1 MTRPV
6 LIRRE
11 RRLPLPGEV
20 LVSPG
25 AIVTA
30 QDIIARTELVPGN
43 PYIVDLVRELGI
55 PKDQVRAAMLVEEG
69 SQVKTGDVI
78 AKSQVRNEVREVK
91 AQADGVIE
99 FISEAYGRVLIREEV
114 KPDQP
119 VVTIDVAGAL
129 HIPAWQIRWYV
140 RVKEEDEVKMGTKLA
155 AESAGSYAG
164 IVYSP
169 VSGIIEKICGRTGT
183 ITIRRPYRP
192 TLVNAYVPGKV
203 TETVPHFGAVILAA
217 GYEFEGVFGIGG
229 EQVGRPRMSCGP
241 ESILQQEDVRDDDNG
256 VVLVA
261 GALATGE
268 AIKKAMSV
276 GARAVICGGV
286 DIETL
291 EMLGVGVRGFTGSE
305 ALGLTLIAMHG
316 FGAMPLSTALYQA
329 LDGFQGEVSV
339 TGSTQMRTGVR
350 RPEVL
355 VCSSDWLGTASAPAP
370 SVPEDMV
377 PGASV
382 RVLMGNNRG
391 RAGKVVSIE
400 ERPQR
405 LVTEEVS
412 EVAVVELGPGRVVE
426 VPVPNL
432 KVITG

>member
-25 AIVTA
+25 ALVKA

-43 PYIVDLVRELGI
+43 PYIVDVVRELGI
-55 PKDQVRAAMLVEEG
+55 PNDQVRAAMLVEEG

-78 AKSQVRNEVREVK
+78 ARSQIRNEVREVK
-91 AQADGVIE
+91 AQADGIIE

-129 HIPAWQIRWYV
+129 HIPPWQIRWYV

-164 IVYSP
+164 LVYSP
-169 VSGIIEKICGRTGT
+169 VGGIVEKICGRTGT

-192 TLVNAYVPGKV
+192 TLVNAYVPGKI

-217 GYEFEGVFGIGG
+217 GHEFEGVFGIGG
-229 EQVGRPRMSCGP
+229 EGVGHPRIACGP
-241 ESILQQEDVRDDDNG
+241 EGTLQQEDVRDDDSG
-256 VVLVA
+256 AVLVA

-268 AIKKAMSV
+268 AIRKAMSV

-291 EMLGVGVRGFTGSE
+291 ETLGIGVRGFTGGE
-305 ALGLTLIAMHG
+305 TLGLTLIAMHG
-316 FGAMPLSTALYQA
+316 FGTMPLSTALYQA
-329 LDGFQGEVSV
+329 LEGFQGDVSV

-355 VCSSDWLGTASAPAP
+355 VCSNDWLSTASARA
-370 SVPEDMV
+370 SRVAEDMV
-377 PGASV
+377 PGATV

-391 RAGKVVSIE
+391 WAGKVVGIE
-400 ERPQR
+400 ERPHR
-405 LVTEEVS
+405 LVTEEMA
-412 EVAVVELGPGRVVE
+412 EVATVELAPGRVVE

-432 KVITG
+432 NVMTK